1 MVVVDLT
8 RPRAA
13 STRRRATAWR
23 RARRNGSHS
32 LGTPIDRTLGVCV
45 TCLASAAGFGDEWLV
60 LVELTERLD
69 SPAGASFNLV
79 SAIGRRTAPVP
90 GVGRPDLKGY

>member
-1 MVVVDLT
+1 
-8 RPRAA
+8 
-13 STRRRATAWR
+13 
-23 RARRNGSHS
+23 
-32 LGTPIDRTLGVCV
+32 V